1 MVIFKNHIGS
11 NNFYSCFKSNYWN
24 SEYISAH
31 THLQI
36 MESNEEIRRYARRDR
51 QMKSRSRSHTPMDVD
66 TDPFSFDQMRY
77 QLDGIQ
83 QANSNYEENKS
94 SCSRSHSS
102 TQSFEEKMK
111 NLLIQSQNQDML
123 RFRICERRILKII
136 ETNKI

>member
-11 NNFYSCFKSNYWN
+11 NYLYSCFKSNYWN
-24 SEYISAH
+24 SEYISIH

-36 MESNEEIRRYARRDR
+36 MESKEEIRRYARRDR

-66 TDPFSFDQMRY
+66 TDPFSFDQMRD
-77 QLDGIQ
+77 QLDGIK

-102 TQSFEEKMK
+102 TQSFEEKNEESPDSK
-111 NLLIQSQNQDML
+111 PKSRHAEIQNL
-123 RFRICERRILKII
+123 
-136 ETNKI
+136 